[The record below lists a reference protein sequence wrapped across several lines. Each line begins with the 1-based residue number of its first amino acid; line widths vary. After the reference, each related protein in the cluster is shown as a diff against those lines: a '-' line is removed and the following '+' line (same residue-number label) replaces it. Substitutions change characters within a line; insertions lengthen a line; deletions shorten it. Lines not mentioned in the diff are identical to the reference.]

1 MPDSMSFSH
10 CILNICC
17 LFTPSL
23 DSFLFSVYDYSELV
37 AFGAGPRSNV
47 HRLMI
52 PPTILGCRIF
62 QAHDVSKLCGL
73 VFFAVVTGHCWRR
86 RPVASC
92 WGREAGRR
100 LWVIH
105 LVGIDSTVSQW
116 RMRPMGDESVTSSK
130 STPCHDD

>member
-1 MPDSMSFSH
+1 
-10 CILNICC
+10 
-17 LFTPSL
+17 
-23 DSFLFSVYDYSELV
+23 
-37 AFGAGPRSNV
+37 
-47 HRLMI
+47 MI

-73 VFFAVVTGHCWRR
+73 VFFAVVTGHCWHR

-105 LVGIDSTVSQW
+105 LVGYRLDRNTVA
-116 RMRPMGDESVTSSK
+116 DEN
-130 STPCHDD
+130 HGR